1 MHEWLIEIGGWI
13 IAFGI
18 TGLAF
23 IGLLWVLAKLCE
35 AFMGDRK

>member
-1 MHEWLIEIGGWI
+1 MGELLVEIGGWI

-23 IGLLWVLAKLCE
+23 VGLLVVIAKICE
-35 AFMGDRK
+35 LFMGGSK

>member
-1 MHEWLIEIGGWI
+1 MHELLIEIGSWV

-23 IGLLWVLAKLCE
+23 VGLLVVIAKICE
-35 AFMGDRK
+35 LFMGGSK